1 MCKINRYI
9 LFLLLLI
16 ILGACSNSKSN
27 NKYPAIDVIG
37 YIKGQIKIL
46 DSVPYGILKVT
57 ERSGQNPD
65 STYLDKKAFIE
76 HVSPFLHA
84 SIDKERLGKE
94 YTETSFADAGL
105 GYVIITYQ
113 ALEGN
118 APIQQ
123 VSVYIRPDNG
133 SINQV
138 YITGYINPKN
148 ELEKNQLLWMHNK
161 GCTIIT
167 IQENNIAEPSSIT
180 EKIIWQ

>member
-1 MCKINRYI
+1 MFKINRQI
-9 LFLLLLI
+9 SFLSVLI
-16 ILGACSNSKSN
+16 ILGACSNSKSK

-37 YIKGQIKIL
+37 YIKGQVKIL

-57 ERSGQNPD
+57 ERTGQKPD
-65 STYLDKKAFIE
+65 STYLDKKTFIQ
-76 HVSPFLHA
+76 HVSPFLHT
-84 SIDKERLGKE
+84 SIDKERLE
-94 YTETSFADAGL
+94 TDYTETSFADASL
-105 GYVIITYQ
+105 GYAVITYQ
-113 ALEGN
+113 AIDGK

-123 VSVYIRPDNG
+123 VTIYVRPDNG

-167 IQENNIAEPSSIT
+167 IQENNTKESSSIT